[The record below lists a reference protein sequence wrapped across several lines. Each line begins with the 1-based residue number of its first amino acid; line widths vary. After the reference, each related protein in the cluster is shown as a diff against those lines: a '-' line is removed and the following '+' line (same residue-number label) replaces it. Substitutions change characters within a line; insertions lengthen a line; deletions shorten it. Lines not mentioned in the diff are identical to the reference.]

1 MGEGGL
7 VVDGLGKLI
16 VARRKELGYSQQD
29 LARMIGVP
37 AANLS
42 QLEHSPSRWRSR
54 LIPALADALGVSQ
67 LELVMAAR
75 VISDLPPFPSPNNVD
90 DFEDSLLSLISGNG
104 HLTREDAQ
112 ERLRRLVDDLTLDET
127 EFLLAVAETFP
138 KRYPDHQPDSDRPTA
153 AAMNA
158 SFSGTIESAG

>member
-1 MGEGGL
+1 M
-7 VVDGLGKLI
+7 VNGLGKFI
-16 VARRKELGYSQQD
+16 VARRKELGFSQQD

-75 VISDLPPFPSPNNVD
+75 VIGDLPPFPSPDVAKEVLD
-90 DFEDSLLSLISGNG
+90 PFLLTLEVNG
-104 HLTREDAQ
+104 HASPERAK
-112 ERLRRLVDDLTLDET
+112 ERLRALAGDLTPAEA
-127 EFLLAVAETFP
+127 EFLLAVAETFLT
-138 KRYPDHQPDSDRPTA
+138 RRQQQA
-153 AAMNA
+153 AAADHLMSANYSETVEAA
-158 SFSGTIESAG
+158 SD

>member
-1 MGEGGL
+1 M
-7 VVDGLGKLI
+7 VDGLGKLI

-67 LELVMAAR
+67 LELVIAAR
-75 VISDLPPFPSPNNVD
+75 VISDLPPFPSSGAAEEID
-90 DFEDSLLSLISGNG
+90 DPFLPRLEVNG
-104 HLTREDAQ
+104 HGNPDWAN
-112 ERLRRLVDDLTLDET
+112 ERLRTLSSDLTPAET
-127 EFLLAVAETFP
+127 EFLLAVAETFLT
-138 KRYPDHQPDSDRPTA
+138 RRQHQGVSLVPANFPETVEA
-153 AAMNA
+153 AL
-158 SFSGTIESAG
+158 T